1 MQSGTSD
8 AGMLSGARDESRQ
21 KAGNMRGT
29 CRILTLAGIA
39 AVCTS
44 PALWAQQTGLSG
56 GVFGHVD
63 VATSASV
70 DGANGI
76 NVAYHPEARLM
87 EPRVEVPL
95 QSAQGNGSS
104 GTQNSSGQTSNG
116 SNKQATG
123 PMQSGPPAGNGA
135 LTSLAGKLGIH
146 PAEVETSAGYSR
158 PTGSDYLRRFAV
170 NAFGPSAVVRAAAIG
185 IINQA
190 DNVPPDWGQG
200 WGPFGERVGSAFG
213 RSAVTT
219 GALYGGAAITRED
232 VEFYRCDCTG
242 FMPRLKHAIWTTFS
256 ARYGKDGERIFSPV
270 PILAPYAGAFT
281 SLAWYPDRY
290 GPKDALRWGSYDIL
304 YDLGENIGREFLNL
318 NF

>member
-1 MQSGTSD
+1 
-8 AGMLSGARDESRQ
+8 
-21 KAGNMRGT
+21 MR
-29 CRILTLAGIA
+29 RMSKILILAGIA

-44 PALWAQQTGLSG
+44 PALWAQQAGVSG
-56 GVFGHVD
+56 GVFSHVD
-63 VATSASV
+63 VAATSASV
-70 DGANGI
+70 EGANGI

-95 QSAQGNGSS
+95 QSAQGNGS
-104 GTQNSSGQTSNG
+104 GAQNSSGQTGQTSNG
-116 SNKQATG
+116 SNTQATG

-158 PTGSDYLRRFAV
+158 PTGADYLRNFAKD
-170 NAFGPSAVVRAAAIG
+170 AFGPSAIVRAAAIG